1 MSYAGYK
8 RPRPDDFA
16 LDFPVGPGQYGPPG
30 NFGPPSGPGMEPVL
44 PPVGL
49 GLGVGP
55 DGSFPLVKLRGLPFS
70 CDEQEIKMFLVRGT
84 LLMDKLGR
92 LLCNQQ
98 CKEGF
103 RMSGRAFSV
112 Y

>member
-1 MSYAGYK
+1 M
-8 RPRPDDFA
+8 
-16 LDFPVGPGQYGPPG
+16 
-30 NFGPPSGPGMEPVL
+30 L

-84 LLMDKLGR
+84 LLKDNLFQTVLQATVQTGIPY
-92 LLCNQQ
+92 
-98 CKEGF
+98 
-103 RMSGRAFSV
+103 V
-112 Y
+112 W